1 MENTALQKIS
11 FLVLRIM
18 GSLIFIMAG
27 FNHLLLT
34 AGAAARLEKAPFAHL
49 ASWIAPAETLIIL
62 SGVGLLIGGSML
74 LAGFKTRLAAALLL
88 GILIPI
94 TLTVQVGA
102 EGSGPL
108 FKNIAL
114 IGMLMFFIVN
124 GAVHYGL
131 DQTFFRNKQI
141 SSTLKNKLS
150 RNYVAVLAVG
160 LLMFLGSC
168 ATGMTAAHNTT
179 APKAIAAETGKKYA
193 VLISQPNHLK
203 AAVNTAETITKES
216 RYQRESFVVMACG
229 KSVEAF
235 VKGSSM
241 AQELEKGKAAGITY
255 RVCGMSLKQFNIDAS
270 TLIEGVEVI
279 PNGLTYMFDLQQ
291 QGYKTVEL

>member
-1 MENTALQKIS
+1 MENNLLQKIS

-27 FNHLLLT
+27 FNHLLQT
-34 AGAAARLEKAPFAHL
+34 TGAAARLEKAPFAHL

-88 GILIPI
+88 GILVPI

-114 IGMLMFFIVN
+114 IGMLLFFIVN
-124 GAVHYGL
+124 GAVYYGL
-131 DQTFFRNKQI
+131 DQTFFHNKQI
-141 SSTLKNKLS
+141 KSALKNKLS
-150 RNYVAVLAVG
+150 KNYVAVLAFG
-160 LLMFLGSC
+160 LLIFLGSC
-168 ATGMTAAHNTT
+168 TAGATIAQNTI
-179 APKAIAAETGKKYA
+179 APEAVATQTGKKYA

-216 RYQRESFVVMACG
+216 RYQRESFVVMACS

-235 VKGSSM
+235 VNGSDL
-241 AQELEKGKAAGITY
+241 APEFEKGKAAGITY
-255 RVCGMSLKQFNIDAS
+255 RVCGLSLKQFNIDAS
-270 TLIEGVEVI
+270 TLVEGVEVI
-279 PNGLTYMFDLQQ
+279 PNGLTYLFDLQQ
-291 QGYKTVEL
+291 QGYTTVEL